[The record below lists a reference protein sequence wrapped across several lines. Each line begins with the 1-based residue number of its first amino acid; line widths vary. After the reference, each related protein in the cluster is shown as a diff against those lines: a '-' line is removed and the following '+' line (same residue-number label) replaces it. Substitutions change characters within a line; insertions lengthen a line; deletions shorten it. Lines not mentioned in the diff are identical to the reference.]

1 MKSERKKTPSP
12 LRYLCGILA
21 VWTVLIGFSKFAGGR
36 VGSGSIRIP
45 AAALLLIVIPAAVFA
60 ISRLGTHCVYI
71 RSHSGALRRGT
82 ALLGALTLS
91 LSAFTLPAE
100 ATVSGS
106 LSVANIGWNET
117 AFSEGTPGKGT
128 ATNKTASSSWAANGT
143 QITGTVTPAESSENS
158 GGGGCGGSSSTT
170 TYYYSSGA
178 TSTLTITNQSAEKSL
193 LTFSYTVP
201 SPSAGTLTIDGTAQ
215 TKASSFSKTLEPNGT
230 VLIKL
235 TTSAN
240 PASSTSS
247 NPSGYAA
254 SATLSNLSLTSLNRD
269 ISVTFAQ
276 PVHGSYTVNVGS
288 TKLNVGETCTK
299 PVTTQY
305 TLSARADAN
314 YVFDGW
320 YVNDT
325 KVSVA
330 ATYTTAFSDD
340 CTVEARFAEEPLFSV
355 IQMSDQTADKSAYVE
370 VNSSYYHEIGD
381 SKSKKGSS
389 HTNVGTSG
397 NNSYGEPTYFPYST
411 WSASDGA
418 IQSSASGTA
427 TGDNQTTLGYSSAS
441 ATLYSDIIRVKCKEN
456 CIITFD
462 SSMDA
467 QSVQIANSNG
477 ASDNQYGVFLYYYTT
492 ASDRANAGTIRTNG
506 TAEFKGSKQTSGKA
520 STRVV
525 VNKGEYLYLHAYAK
539 TRKEK
544 FIASGHITD
553 NYSYTAKIS
562 NFTVTPNTIEHTLTT
577 GNRDNTGAVLK
588 YGSVKIN
595 GTAKSVSSGTC
606 DYKAAENATLTLT
619 PGTAPTG
626 YTFIGWHNVT
636 DNKYDYT
643 SSTYTVKMTN
653 DYEVYPIYV
662 PAMTITADGD
672 NGYESATYQYKS
684 LSGGMVPSNGQLF
697 VARGPIQSNGGNPAF
712 YTSLKDAFAATD
724 TVFLLAWDTIN
735 GSLTIP
741 VGKTLVIPDRLADP
755 GPDASQPEQVT
766 SSTGISSYCKVT
778 LNGNLTVN
786 GKLVVNGMQS
796 STASGRAAGSIGY
809 LSLSDKATVTVNSG
823 GELCG
828 YGQIRG
834 GSITAENGSTVR
846 ELMEISDRR
855 TALVMKEIVDQ
866 KSSKRVF
873 PFNNFSI
880 KTIESPVT
888 YASGAKLYAQYSVML
903 EGNNHSAGAVLIFGS
918 SGALFNLTR
927 GSMTK
932 SFDLDTD
939 KTIYRLNEGGEMGT
953 GSFQLDVKFS
963 VASYGGT
970 TITIKSQDYWMPLNA
985 GFDLRTAGDMTVNN
999 DFKFLPGASL
1009 SVEKG
1014 GTCTVASS
1022 AKLLFY
1028 RLNDYD
1034 TRGIGN
1040 GTYQKGYSAKVYPV
1054 NATNLPGGGYTHP
1067 KLDTVGSARLNVDGE
1082 MIVNG
1087 GLYVSDELVSQSN
1100 QGFTGTEPV
1109 DGVNKTRQ
1117 EINQAYFKLYPNG
1130 YNVLTG
1136 TGSINMTTAL
1146 TNSNVNEAM
1155 TSQNTNDP
1163 AWAKI
1168 PISPIKGLKADATA
1182 DTPENYQSLNTQAT
1196 YYGVYRPGNF
1206 YVWTTEK
1213 PEIAK
1218 IVGGGNETTTYRS
1231 LADAVQ
1237 AYTAGTGYIQMLKDS
1252 TEPGFTV
1259 SQNVTLDLNGKTVTL
1274 AGDLTVAEGCTLS
1287 GMDSSSKEYA
1297 APSGKIVGKVTG
1309 YAPTYQTPTVTTTDG
1324 DTYDRYVAI
1333 PGTEA
1338 DGNTP
1343 NLSFHHF
1350 NISVT
1355 GYHFELATGDTPQ
1368 CALFFIGKFQGDE
1381 AAKGYLTSLGFTLKV
1396 KGENG
1401 ENDTQLGEDN
1411 YELPDN
1417 KNEIPKMP
1425 AAGEESTSKVVYDRD
1440 GDGAYLFEV
1449 YLKRSFKKG
1458 ESKGYTEYISATA
1471 QATFKNG
1478 RTQQSDPR
1486 ELSFQEAWTD
1496 KGLTTGQRE
1505 ILDKFLTDLGIK

>member
-1 MKSERKKTPSP
+1 MKSEGKKTPSP

-21 VWTVLIGFSKFAGGR
+21 VWTVLIGFSKFAGGHA
-36 VGSGSIRIP
+36 GDGSIRIP

-60 ISRLGTHCVYI
+60 ISRFGTLCACM
-71 RSHSGALRRGT
+71 RSRGSALRRGT

-100 ATVSGS
+100 AATVSGS
-106 LSVANIGWNET
+106 LSDSNIGW
-117 AFSEGTPGKGT
+117 SESELNAGSQPTDIKGTPIGT
-128 ATNKTASSSWAANGT
+128 ATSKSESSSWTADGT
-143 QITGTVTPAESSENS
+143 QITGTVTPAVYST
-158 GGGGCGGSSSTT
+158 GGDCDPVTYHYSKEASSTL
-170 TYYYSSGA
+170 A
-178 TSTLTITNQSAEKSL
+178 ITNRSAEKRL

-201 SPSAGTLTIDGTAQ
+201 SAGTLTIDGAKQ
-215 TKASSFSKTLEPNGT
+215 TKASSFSKTLDPNGT

-235 TTSAN
+235 TTSVT
-240 PASSTSS
+240 PASSEKS
-247 NPSGYAA
+247 NPSVNAA

-269 ISVTFAQ
+269 ISVKFAQ
-276 PVHGSYTVNVGS
+276 TAHGSYTVKTGS
-288 TKLNVGETCTK
+288 TALKVGETCTK
-299 PVTTQY
+299 PVSTTY

-320 YVNDT
+320 YVNDR

-330 ATYTTAFSDD
+330 AALTTAFSGD
-340 CTVEARFAEEPLFSV
+340 CTVEARFAEDPLFTV
-355 IQMSDQTADKSAYVE
+355 IQMSNTAADKSAYVE
-370 VNSSYYHEIGD
+370 VNSSYYHNE
-381 SKSKKGSS
+381 KGSY
-389 HTNVGTSG
+389 HTNVGDTAA
-397 NNSYGEPTYFPYST
+397 NNSYEKHTQFPYST
-411 WSASDGA
+411 WSALNGA

-427 TGDNQTTLGYSSAS
+427 TGDSQSTLGYSQA
-441 ATLYSDIIRVKCKEN
+441 AAALYSDIIRVKCKEN

-462 SSMDA
+462 SSMNA
-467 QSVQIANSNG
+467 QSVSISNPSEKG
-477 ASDNQYGVFLYYYTT
+477 DSFGIFLYYYTT
-492 ASDRANAGTIRTNG
+492 ASDRANADTIKANG
-506 TAEFKGSKQTSGKA
+506 TAEFKGAKQTSGSA

-525 VNKGEYLYLHAYAK
+525 VNKGEYLYLYAYAQ
-539 TRKEK
+539 TRKDK
-544 FIASGHITD
+544 FSASAFETD
-553 NYSYTAKIS
+553 NYTYTATIS
-562 NFTVTPNTIEHTLTT
+562 NFTVTPNITEHTFTT
-577 GNRDNTGAVLK
+577 GNRDNTEAVLK

-595 GTAKSVSSGTC
+595 GTPLDVSSGTNS
-606 DYKAAENATLTLT
+606 YKAADNATLTLT
-619 PGTAPTG
+619 PGTAPKG

-636 DNKYDYT
+636 DRVYDYT
-643 SSTYTVKMTN
+643 NSTYTVKMTK
-653 DYEVYPIYV
+653 DYEVNPIYV
-662 PAMTITADGD
+662 PAMTIMTGGD
-672 NGYESATYQYKS
+672 NGYGSATYQYKS
-684 LSGGMVPSNGQLF
+684 LSGDMVPSDGQLF
-697 VARGPIQSNGGNPAF
+697 VARGPILNNENPKF
-712 YTSLKDAFAATD
+712 YTDLNAAFSDPSTD
-724 TVFLLAWDTIN
+724 TVFLLAEDTIN

-741 VGKTLVIPDRLADP
+741 TGKTLVIPDRFADS
-755 GPDASQPEQVT
+755 GPAASQPEQVT
-766 SSTGISSYCKVT
+766 SSARISSYCKVT
-778 LNGNLTVN
+778 LNGNLTVD

-796 STASGRAAGSIGY
+796 STANGRAAGSIGY
-809 LSLSDKATVTVNSG
+809 LSLSNDATITVSKG

-834 GSITAENGSTVR
+834 GSISAENGSTVR

-855 TALVMKEIVDQ
+855 AALVMKEIDAE
-866 KSSKRVF
+866 KSKKRVF
-873 PFNNFSI
+873 PFSNFSI

-903 EGNNHSAGAVLIFGS
+903 EGNNQSTGAVLIFGP
-918 SGALFNLTR
+918 SGALFNLTQ

-932 SFDLDTD
+932 SFDLAAD
-939 KTIYRLNEGGEMGT
+939 KTVYRLNEGGKMST
-953 GSFQLDVKFS
+953 GSFQLDVKFGVS
-963 VASYGGT
+963 GYGSM
-970 TITIKSQDYWMPLNA
+970 TITIKSQEYWMPLNA
-985 GFDLRTAGDMTVNN
+985 GFDLRTAGDMTVNS

-1009 SVEKG
+1009 RVEKG
-1014 GTCTVASS
+1014 GTCTVESG

-1034 TRGIGN
+1034 TREIGS
-1040 GTYQKGYSAKVYPV
+1040 GTYQKGYSAKAYPV
-1054 NATNLPGGGYTHP
+1054 NATDLPGGGYTHP
-1067 KLDTVGSARLNVDGE
+1067 KLETVGSARLNVDGK
-1082 MIVNG
+1082 MIVKG
-1087 GLYVSDELVSQSN
+1087 GLYVSNDPVSQSN
-1100 QGFTGTEPV
+1100 QDYKEMESG
-1109 DGVNKTRQ
+1109 KTRQ
-1117 EINQAYFKLYPNG
+1117 QINEAYFTVYPNG

-1136 TGSINMTTAL
+1136 TGSINMADAQTTE
-1146 TNSNVNEAM
+1146 TQVYEAM
-1155 TSQNTNDP
+1155 TASGTNDP
-1163 AWAKI
+1163 AWA
-1168 PISPIKGLKADATA
+1168 PIKITPIAGLTADATEDA
-1182 DTPENYQSLNTQAT
+1182 PKNYQSLNKATT
-1196 YYGVYRPGNF
+1196 YYGVYHLGGF
-1206 YVWTTEK
+1206 YTWTDK
-1213 PEIAK
+1213 MPQIAK
-1218 IVGGGNETTTYRS
+1218 IVGGANEQIFRS
-1231 LADAVQ
+1231 LADAVA
-1237 AYTAGTGYIQMLKDS
+1237 AYDGTNGYIQMLDNS

-1259 SQNVTLDLNGKTVTL
+1259 DRNVTLDLNGKTVTL
-1274 AGDLTVAEGCTLS
+1274 DGTLTVAEGKTLS
-1287 GMDSSSKEYA
+1287 GMDSSSKEYV

-1309 YAPTYQTPTVTTTDG
+1309 TVAPTYETPKVTTTDG
-1324 DTYDRYVAI
+1324 DIYDRYVAI

-1343 NLSFHHF
+1343 NLSFHRF

-1355 GYHFELATGDTPQ
+1355 GYRFELAAPE

>member
-1 MKSERKKTPSP
+1 MKAEGKKTPSP

-60 ISRLGTHCVYI
+60 ISRLGTHCVYM

-100 ATVSGS
+100 AAAVSDS
-106 LSVANIGWNET
+106 LSVANIGL
-117 AFSEGTPGKGT
+117 SESEISAGTPGKGT
-128 ATNKTASSSWAANGT
+128 ATGNTASSSWVASGT
-143 QITGTVTPAESSENS
+143 QITGTVTPAESSETS
-158 GGGGCGGSSSTT
+158 GGGCGGSTT
-170 TYYYSSGA
+170 TYYYSSAA
-178 TSTLTITNQSAEKSL
+178 TSTLTITNKSAEKSL

-201 SPSAGTLTIDGTAQ
+201 SPSAGTLTIEGTAQ
-215 TKASSFSKTLEPNGT
+215 TKASSFSKALDPNGT
-230 VLIKL
+230 VRIKL

-247 NPSGYAA
+247 NPSAYAA

-276 PVHGSYTVNVGS
+276 PTHGSYTVKAGS
-288 TKLNVGETCTK
+288 TALKVGETYTK
-299 PVTTQY
+299 PVSTTY

-320 YVNDT
+320 YVHDT

-330 ATYTTAFSDD
+330 AAYTAAFSDD
-340 CTVEARFAEEPLFSV
+340 CTVEARFVEDPLFSV
-355 IQMSDQTADKSAYVE
+355 IKMSDAGADKSAYVE

-389 HTNVGTSG
+389 HTNVGDTSA
-397 NNSYGEPTYFPYST
+397 NNSYGDPTYFPYST
-411 WSASDGA
+411 WSASDSA

-427 TGDNQTTLGYSSAS
+427 TGDNQTTWGYSQAS

-462 SSMDA
+462 SSMNA
-467 QSVQIANSNG
+467 QSVSISNSNG

-492 ASDRANAGTIRTNG
+492 ASASASAGTIKTNG
-506 TAEFKGSKQTSGKA
+506 TAAIEGSKKTSGSA
-520 STRVV
+520 SPRVV
-525 VNKGEYLYLHAYAK
+525 VNKGEYLYLYAYAK
-539 TRKEK
+539 TRKDK
-544 FIASGHITD
+544 MTNSGYETD

-562 NFTVTPNTIEHTLTT
+562 NFTVTPNTIERTLTT
-577 GNRDNTGAVLK
+577 GNRDNTEAVLK

-606 DYKAAENATLTLT
+606 DYKAADNATLTLT
-619 PGTAPTG
+619 LGTAPTG

-636 DNKYDYT
+636 DKEYDYT
-643 SSTYTVKMTN
+643 NSTYTVQMTK

-662 PAMTITADGD
+662 PAMTITAGGT
-672 NGYESATYQYKS
+672 NGYGSADYQYKS
-684 LSGGMVPSNGQLF
+684 LSGGMVPSNGQY
-697 VARGPIQSNGGNPAF
+697 VARNADCSKF
-712 YTSLKDAFAATD
+712 YTDLNAAFSD
-724 TVFLLAWDTIN
+724 TNIVFLLAGDTFN

-741 VGKTLVIPDRLADP
+741 TGKTLVIPDRLADS
-755 GPDASQPEQVT
+755 GPAASQPEQVT

-778 LNGNLTVN
+778 LNGNLTVD

-796 STASGRAAGSIGY
+796 STANGRAAGSIGY
-809 LSLSDKATVTVNSG
+809 LSLSDSAAVTVSSG

-834 GSITAENGSTVR
+834 GSISAKNGSTVR

-855 TALVMKEIVDQ
+855 AALVMKEIDDK
-866 KSSKRVF
+866 KSSMRVF
-873 PFNNFSI
+873 PFSNFSI

-903 EGNNHSAGAVLIFGS
+903 EGNNQSTGAVLIFGP
-918 SGALFNLTR
+918 SGALFNLTQ

-932 SFDLDTD
+932 SFDLAKD
-939 KTIYRLNEGGEMGT
+939 KTVYRLNEGGKMST
-953 GSFQLDVKFS
+953 GSFQLNVKFGVS
-963 VASYGGT
+963 GFGDT
-970 TITIKSQDYWMPLNA
+970 TITIKSQEYWMPLNA
-985 GFDLRTAGDMTVNN
+985 GFDLRTAGDMTVNS

-1067 KLDTVGSARLNVDGE
+1067 KLDTVGSAQLNVDGE

-1109 DGVNKTRQ
+1109 DGVEMSRKD
-1117 EINQAYFKLYPNG
+1117 INAAYFKVYPNG

-1136 TGSINMTTAL
+1136 TGAINMTAAQTSE
-1146 TNSNVNEAM
+1146 TQVYEAM

-1163 AWAKI
+1163 AWAPIKI
-1168 PISPIKGLKADATA
+1168 TPIKGLKADATV
-1182 DTPENYQSLNTQAT
+1182 DNSDNYQPLTQAT
-1196 YYGVYRPGNF
+1196 YYGVYQPGGF
-1206 YVWTTEK
+1206 YTWTTEK
-1213 PEIAK
+1213 PVVAK
-1218 IVGGGNETTTYRS
+1218 IVNGANEQTYRS
-1231 LADAVQ
+1231 LAAAVQ
-1237 AYTAGTGYIQMLKDS
+1237 HYTAGTGYIQMLKDS

-1259 SQNVTLDLNGKTVTL
+1259 DKNVTLDLNGKTVKL
-1274 AGDLTVAEGCTLS
+1274 AGTMTVAAGCTLS
-1287 GMDSSSKEYA
+1287 GMDSPVSKDYVT
-1297 APSGKIVGKVTG
+1297 APSGKIVGTVTG
-1309 YAPTYQTPTVTTTDG
+1309 TVAPTYQTPTVNEE
-1324 DTYDRYVAI
+1324 YDRYVAI
-1333 PGTEA
+1333 SVTENGTS
-1338 DGNTP
+1338 T
-1343 NLSFHHF
+1343 LSFHHF

-1355 GYHFELATGDTPQ
+1355 GYRFELATGDTPQ
-1368 CALFFIGKFQGDE
+1368 CALFFIGKFQGDK
-1381 AAKGYLTSLGFTLKV
+1381 AAKDYLKSLGFTLTDIDGKTT
-1396 KGENG
+1396 NPR
-1401 ENDTQLGEDN
+1401 
-1411 YELPDN
+1411 Y
-1417 KNEIPKMP
+1417 EIPADTDIP
-1425 AAGEESTSKVVYDRD
+1425 LESEPGDSPVVLS
-1440 GDGAYLFEV
+1440 GDAFLFEV
-1449 YLKRSFKKG
+1449 YLNRSFKKD
-1458 ESKGYTEYISATA
+1458 EPNGYTEKIGATA

-1478 RTQQSDPR
+1478 GTQNSETKQW
-1486 ELSFQEAWTD
+1486 SFEDAWTESE
-1496 KGLTTGQRE
+1496 GLKDLTPEQKA
-1505 ILDKFLTDLGIK
+1505 ILDKFLKELGITKQAE

>member
-1 MKSERKKTPSP
+1 MKSEGKKTPSP

-36 VGSGSIRIP
+36 AGSGSIRIP
-45 AAALLLIVIPAAVFA
+45 AAALLLIVIPAAVIA
-60 ISRLGTHCVYI
+60 ISRLGTLCAYM

-82 ALLGALTLS
+82 ALLCALALS

-100 ATVSGS
+100 AAVSGS
-106 LSVANIGWNET
+106 LSDANIGW
-117 AFSEGTPGKGT
+117 SESAISAGTPGKGT
-128 ATNKTASSSWAANGT
+128 ATSKTASSSWAANGT
-143 QITGTVTPAESSENS
+143 QITGTVTPAESSETS
-158 GGGGCGGSSSTT
+158 GGGGCGGSTT
-170 TYYYSSGA
+170 TYYYSSEA

-201 SPSAGTLTIDGTAQ
+201 SAGTLTIDGTAQ
-215 TKASSFSKTLEPNGT
+215 TKASSFSKTLDPNGT

-235 TTSAN
+235 TTQEKPSL
-240 PASSTSS
+240 STSS
-247 NPSGYAA
+247 NPSAYAA

-276 PVHGSYTVNVGS
+276 PTHGSYTVKAGS
-288 TKLNVGETCTK
+288 TALKVGETYTK

-330 ATYTTAFSDD
+330 ATYTTVFSDD
-340 CTVEARFAEEPLFSV
+340 CTVEARFAGDPLFSV
-355 IQMSDQTADKSAYVE
+355 IQMSDPAADKSAYVE
-370 VNSSYYHEIGD
+370 ASSSYYHNE
-381 SKSKKGSS
+381 KGSY
-389 HTNVGTSG
+389 HTNVGDTSQ
-397 NNSYGEPTYFPYST
+397 NNSYGPHTYFPYST
-411 WSASDGA
+411 WSASNGA
-418 IQSSASGTA
+418 IQSSESGTA
-427 TGDNQTTLGYSSAS
+427 TGDNQTTWGYSQAS

-462 SSMDA
+462 SSMNA
-467 QSVQIANSNG
+467 QSVSISNSNS
-477 ASDNQYGVFLYYYTT
+477 SDNQYGVFLYYYTT
-492 ASDRANAGTIRTNG
+492 ASASANANTIKTNG
-506 TAEFKGSKQTSGKA
+506 TAAIEGSKKTSGSA
-520 STRVV
+520 NTRVV
-525 VNKGEYLYLHAYAK
+525 VNKDEYLYLYAYAK
-539 TRKEK
+539 TRKDK
-544 FIASGHITD
+544 MTNSGYETD
-553 NYSYTAKIS
+553 NYSYTATIS
-562 NFTVTPNTIEHTLTT
+562 KFTVTPNTTEHTFTT
-577 GNRDNTGAVLK
+577 GNRDNTGTVLK
-588 YGSVKIN
+588 SGSVKIN
-595 GTAKSVSSGTC
+595 GTAQGVSSGTYS
-606 DYKAAENATLTLT
+606 YKAADNATLTLT

-636 DNKYDYT
+636 DNVYDYT
-643 SSTYTVKMTN
+643 NSTYTVKMTK
-653 DYEVYPIYV
+653 DYEVNPIYV
-662 PAMTITADGD
+662 PAMTITAGGA
-672 NGYESATYQYKS
+672 NGYGSADYQYKS
-684 LSGGMVPSNGQLF
+684 LSGQMVTPNGQY
-697 VARGPIQSNGGNPAF
+697 VARNADCSKF
-712 YTSLKDAFAATD
+712 YTDLNAAFSDTN
-724 TVFLLAWDTIN
+724 TVFLLAGDTIN

-741 VGKTLVIPDRLADP
+741 TGKTLVIPDRLADS
-755 GPDASQPEQVT
+755 GPAASQPEQVT
-766 SSTGISSYCKVT
+766 SSAGISSYCKVT
-778 LNGNLTVN
+778 LNGNLTVD

-796 STASGRAAGSIGY
+796 STANGRAAGSIGY
-809 LSLSDKATVTVNSG
+809 LSLSDSAAVTVSSG

-834 GSITAENGSTVR
+834 GSISAKNGSTVR

-855 TALVMKEIVDQ
+855 AALVMKEIDDK
-866 KSSKRVF
+866 KSSMRVF
-873 PFNNFSI
+873 PFSNFSI

-888 YASGAKLYAQYSVML
+888 YASGAKLYAQYSIML
-903 EGNNHSAGAVLIFGS
+903 EGNNQSTGAVLIFGP
-918 SGALFNLTR
+918 SGALFNLTQ

-932 SFDLDTD
+932 SFDLAAD
-939 KTIYRLNEGGEMGT
+939 KTVYRLNEGGKMST
-953 GSFQLDVKFS
+953 GSFQLDVKFGVS
-963 VASYGGT
+963 GYGST
-970 TITIKSQDYWMPLNA
+970 TITIKSQEYWMPLNA
-985 GFDLRTAGDMTVNN
+985 GFDLRTAGDMTVNS

-1014 GTCTVASS
+1014 GTCTVASN

-1109 DGVNKTRQ
+1109 DGVDKTRQ
-1117 EINQAYFKLYPNG
+1117 EINAAYFKVYPNG

-1136 TGSINMTTAL
+1136 TGSINMTAAQTSE
-1146 TNSNVNEAM
+1146 TQVYEAM

-1163 AWAKI
+1163 AWA
-1168 PISPIKGLKADATA
+1168 PIKITPIAGLNVDASADA
-1182 DTPENYQSLNTQAT
+1182 PKNYKPFDQKAT
-1196 YYGVYRPGNF
+1196 YYGVHRPGNF

-1218 IVGGGNETTTYRS
+1218 IVGGGNETIYRS

-1237 AYTAGTGYIQMLKDS
+1237 AYTGTGYIQMLKNS

-1259 SQNVTLDLNGKTVTL
+1259 SKDVTLDLNGKTVTFD
-1274 AGDLTVAEGCTLS
+1274 GTLTVAEGKALS
-1287 GMDSSSKEYA
+1287 GMDSSAGADYVT
-1297 APSGKIVGKVTG
+1297 APGGKIVGTVTG
-1309 YAPTYQTPTVTTTDG
+1309 TVAPTYQTPTVKVENV

-1333 PGTEA
+1333 SGLEA
-1338 DGNTP
+1338 DGKTA

-1355 GYHFELATGDTPQ
+1355 GYRFELAAPQ
-1368 CALFFIGKFQGDE
+1368 CALFFIGTFRGDD
-1381 AAKGYLTSLGFTLKV
+1381 AAKAYLSKLGFTLK
-1396 KGENG
+1396 GN
-1401 ENDTQLGEDN
+1401 NDMSLGEAD
-1411 YELPDN
+1411 YVFTADTV
-1417 KNEIPKMP
+1417 IPP
-1425 AAGEESTSKVVYDRD
+1425 ESEPGDSPVVLS
-1440 GDGAYLFEV
+1440 GDAYLFEV
-1449 YLKRSFKKG
+1449 YLNRSFKKD
-1458 ESKGYTEYISATA
+1458 EPNGYTEKIGATA

-1478 RTQQSDPR
+1478 GTQNSETKQW
-1486 ELSFQEAWTD
+1486 SFEDAWTESE
-1496 KGLTTGQRE
+1496 GLKDLTPEQKA
-1505 ILDKFLTDLGIK
+1505 ILDKFLKELGITKQAE

>member
-1 MKSERKKTPSP
+1 MKSEGKKTPSP

-36 VGSGSIRIP
+36 AGSGSIRIP

-60 ISRLGTHCVYI
+60 ISRFGTLCAYM

-82 ALLGALTLS
+82 ALLCALALS

-100 ATVSGS
+100 AAVSGS
-106 LSVANIGWNET
+106 LSDSNIGW
-117 AFSEGTPGKGT
+117 SESEISAGTPGKGT
-128 ATNKTASSSWAANGT
+128 ATGNTASSSWAASGT
-143 QITGTVTPAESSENS
+143 QITGTVTPAESSETS
-158 GGGGCGGSSSTT
+158 GGGCGGGSTT
-170 TYYYSSGA
+170 TYYYSSEA
-178 TSTLTITNQSAEKSL
+178 TSTLTITNQSTEKRL

-201 SPSAGTLTIDGTAQ
+201 SAGTLTIDETVQ
-215 TKASSFSKTLEPNGT
+215 TKDSSFSKALDPNGT

-235 TTSAN
+235 TTSAT

-247 NPSGYAA
+247 NPSTYAA
-254 SATLSNLSLTSLNRD
+254 SVTLSNLSLTSLNRD

-276 PVHGSYTVNVGS
+276 PAHGSYTVKAGS
-288 TKLNVGETCTK
+288 TALKVGETYTK

-330 ATYTTAFSDD
+330 ATYTTVFSDD
-340 CTVEARFAEEPLFSV
+340 CTVEARFAGDPLFSV
-355 IQMSDQTADKSAYVE
+355 IQMSDPAADKSAYVE
-370 VNSSYYHEIGD
+370 ASSSYYHNE
-381 SKSKKGSS
+381 KGSY
-389 HTNVGTSG
+389 HTNVGDTSQ
-397 NNSYGEPTYFPYST
+397 NNSYGPHTYFPYST
-411 WSASDGA
+411 WSASNGA
-418 IQSSASGTA
+418 IQSSESGTA
-427 TGDNQTTLGYSSAS
+427 TGDNQTTWGYSQAS

-462 SSMDA
+462 SSMNA
-467 QSVQIANSNG
+467 QSVSISNSNS
-477 ASDNQYGVFLYYYTT
+477 SDNQYGVFLYYYTT
-492 ASDRANAGTIRTNG
+492 ASASANANTIKTNG
-506 TAEFKGSKQTSGKA
+506 TAAIEGSKKTSGNA
-520 STRVV
+520 NTRVV
-525 VNKGEYLYLHAYAK
+525 VNKDEYLYLYAYAK
-539 TRKEK
+539 TRKDK
-544 FIASGHITD
+544 MTNSGYETD
-553 NYSYTAKIS
+553 NYLYTATIS
-562 NFTVTPNTIEHTLTT
+562 NFTVTPNTTEHTFTT
-577 GNRDNTGAVLK
+577 GNRDNTGTVLK
-588 YGSVKIN
+588 SGSVKIN
-595 GTAKSVSSGTC
+595 GTAQGVSSGTYS
-606 DYKAAENATLTLT
+606 YKAADNATLTLT

-636 DNKYDYT
+636 DNVYDYT
-643 SSTYTVKMTN
+643 NSTYTVKMTK
-653 DYEVYPIYV
+653 DYEVTPIYV
-662 PAMTITADGD
+662 PAMTITTDGV

-684 LSGGMVPSNGQLF
+684 LSGQMVTSNGQY
-697 VARGPIQSNGGNPAF
+697 VARNADCSKF
-712 YTSLKDAFAATD
+712 YTDLNAAFSSTD
-724 TVFLLAWDTIN
+724 TVFLLAGDIIN
-735 GSLTIP
+735 GDLTIP
-741 VGKTLVIPDRLADP
+741 KGKTLVIPDRLADP
-755 GPDASQPEQVT
+755 GPGASQPEQVT
-766 SSTGISSYCKVT
+766 TSAGISSYCKVT
-778 LNGNLTVN
+778 LNGNLTVD

-796 STASGRAAGSIGY
+796 STANGRAAGGIGY
-809 LSLSDKATVTVNSG
+809 LSLSDSAAITVRNG

-834 GSITAENGSTVR
+834 GSITAENSSTVR

-855 TALVMKEIVDQ
+855 AALVMKEIDDK
-866 KSSKRVF
+866 KSSMRVF
-873 PFNNFSI
+873 PFSNFSI

-888 YASGAKLYAQYSVML
+888 YAYGAKLYAQYSVML
-903 EGNNHSAGAVLIFGS
+903 EGNNQSTGAVLIFGP
-918 SGALFNLTR
+918 SGALFNLTQ

-932 SFDLDTD
+932 SFDLAKD
-939 KTIYRLNEGGEMGT
+939 KTVYRLNEGGKMST
-953 GSFQLDVKFS
+953 GSFQLDVKFGVS
-963 VASYGGT
+963 GYGST
-970 TITIKSQDYWMPLNA
+970 TITIKSQEYWMPLNA
-985 GFDLRTAGDMTVNN
+985 GFDLRTAGDMTVNS

-1040 GTYQKGYSAKVYPV
+1040 GTYQKGYSTKVYPV

-1109 DGVNKTRQ
+1109 DGVEMSRKD
-1117 EINQAYFKLYPNG
+1117 INAAYFKVYPNG

-1136 TGSINMTTAL
+1136 TGSINMTAAQ
-1146 TNSNVNEAM
+1146 TNQTQVYEAM

-1163 AWAKI
+1163 AWA
-1168 PISPIKGLKADATA
+1168 PIKITPIAGLNVDASADA
-1182 DTPENYQSLNTQAT
+1182 PKNYKPFDQKAT
-1196 YYGVYRPGNF
+1196 YYGVHRPGNF

-1218 IVGGGNETTTYRS
+1218 IVGGGNETIYRS

-1237 AYTAGTGYIQMLKDS
+1237 DYTGTGYIQMLKNS

-1259 SQNVTLDLNGKTVTL
+1259 DRNVTLDLNGKTVKL
-1274 AGDLTVAEGCTLS
+1274 AGTLTVAGGCTLS
-1287 GMDSSSKEYA
+1287 GMDSPASKDYVT
-1297 APSGKIVGKVTG
+1297 APSGKIVGTVTG
-1309 YAPTYQTPTVTTTDG
+1309 TVAPTYQTPTVTTPDG

-1333 PGTEA
+1333 SVTENGTS
-1338 DGNTP
+1338 T
-1343 NLSFHHF
+1343 LSFHHF

-1368 CALFFIGKFQGDE
+1368 CALFFIGKFRGDD
-1381 AAKGYLTSLGFTLKV
+1381 AAKKYLTKLGFTLK
-1396 KGENG
+1396 GN
-1401 ENDTQLGEDN
+1401 NDMSLGEAD
-1411 YELPDN
+1411 YVFTADTV
-1417 KNEIPKMP
+1417 IPP
-1425 AAGEESTSKVVYDRD
+1425 ESEPGDSPVVLS
-1440 GDGAYLFEV
+1440 GDAYLFEV
-1449 YLKRSFKKG
+1449 YLNRSFKKD
-1458 ESKGYTEYISATA
+1458 EPNGYTEKIGATA

-1478 RTQQSDPR
+1478 GTQNSETKQW
-1486 ELSFQEAWTD
+1486 SFEDAWTESE
-1496 KGLTTGQRE
+1496 GLKDLTPEQKA
-1505 ILDKFLTDLGIK
+1505 ILDKFLKELGITKQAE

>member
-1 MKSERKKTPSP
+1 MKAEGKKTPSL

-71 RSHSGALRRGT
+71 RNHSGALRRGT

-100 ATVSGS
+100 AAVSAS
-106 LSVANIGWNET
+106 LSDANIGLSET
-117 AFSEGTPGKGT
+117 EFSEGTPPSKGT

-143 QITGTVTPAESSENS
+143 QITGTVTPAESSEKS
-158 GGGGCGGSSSTT
+158 GGGGCGGSSTT
-170 TYYYSSGA
+170 TYYYSSEA
-178 TSTLTITNQSAEKSL
+178 TSTLTITNQSTEKSL

-201 SPSAGTLTIDGTAQ
+201 SAGGTLTIDGKDE
-215 TKASSFSKTLEPNGT
+215 TKASSFSKTLDPNGT

-235 TTSAN
+235 TTQAN

-247 NPSGYAA
+247 NPSAYAA

-269 ISVTFAQ
+269 ISVMFAQ
-276 PVHGSYTVNVGS
+276 PAHGSYTVKAGS
-288 TKLNVGETCTK
+288 TALKVGETYTK

-330 ATYTTAFSDD
+330 AAYTTVFSDD
-340 CTVEARFAEEPLFSV
+340 CTVEARFTEDPLFTV
-355 IQMSDQTADKSAYVE
+355 IQMSDPAADKSAYVE
-370 VNSSYYHEIGD
+370 ASSSYYHNE
-381 SKSKKGSS
+381 KGSY
-389 HTNVGTSG
+389 HTNVGDTSQ
-397 NNSYGEPTYFPYST
+397 NNSYGPHTYFPYST
-411 WSASDGA
+411 WSASNGA
-418 IQSSASGTA
+418 IHSSASGTA
-427 TGDNQTTLGYSSAS
+427 TGDNQTTWGYSLAS

-462 SSMDA
+462 SSMNA
-467 QSVQIANSNG
+467 QSVSISNSNS
-477 ASDNQYGVFLYYYTT
+477 SDNQYGVFLYYYTT
-492 ASDRANAGTIRTNG
+492 ASASANANTIKTNG
-506 TAEFKGSKQTSGKA
+506 TAAIEGSKKTSGNA
-520 STRVV
+520 NTRVV
-525 VNKGEYLYLHAYAK
+525 VNKDEYLYLYAYAK
-539 TRKEK
+539 TRKDK
-544 FIASGHITD
+544 MTNSGYETD
-553 NYSYTAKIS
+553 NYSYTATIS
-562 NFTVTPNTIEHTLTT
+562 NFTVTPNTTEHTFTT
-577 GNRDNTGAVLK
+577 GNRDNTGTVLK
-588 YGSVKIN
+588 SGSVKIN
-595 GTAKSVSSGTC
+595 GTAQGVSSGTYS
-606 DYKAAENATLTLT
+606 YKAADNATLTLT

-636 DNKYDYT
+636 DNVYDYT
-643 SSTYTVKMTN
+643 NSTYTVKMTK
-653 DYEVYPIYV
+653 DYEVNPIYV
-662 PAMTITADGD
+662 PAMNITAGGA
-672 NGYESATYQYKS
+672 NGYGSADYQYKS
-684 LSGGMVPSNGQLF
+684 LSGQMVTPNGQY
-697 VARGPIQSNGGNPAF
+697 VARNADCSKF
-712 YTSLKDAFAATD
+712 YTDLNAAFSDTN
-724 TVFLLAWDTIN
+724 TVFLLAGDTFN

-741 VGKTLVIPDRLADP
+741 TGKTLVIPDRLADS
-755 GPDASQPEQVT
+755 GPAASQPEQVT
-766 SSTGISSYCKVT
+766 SSAGISSYCKVT
-778 LNGNLTVN
+778 LNGNLTVD

-796 STASGRAAGSIGY
+796 STANGRAAGGIGY
-809 LSLSDKATVTVNSG
+809 LSLSDSAAVTVSSG

-834 GSITAENGSTVR
+834 GSISAKNGSTVR

-855 TALVMKEIVDQ
+855 AALVMKEIDDK
-866 KSSKRVF
+866 KSSMRVF
-873 PFNNFSI
+873 PFSNFSI

-888 YASGAKLYAQYSVML
+888 YASGAKLYAQYSIML
-903 EGNNHSAGAVLIFGS
+903 EGNNQSTGAVLIFGS
-918 SGALFNLTR
+918 SGALFNLTQ

-932 SFDLDTD
+932 SFDLAKD
-939 KTIYRLNEGGEMGT
+939 KTVYRLNEGGKMST
-953 GSFQLDVKFS
+953 GSFQLNVKFGVS
-963 VASYGGT
+963 GFGDT
-970 TITIKSQDYWMPLNA
+970 TITIKSQEYWMPLNA
-985 GFDLRTAGDMTVNN
+985 GFDLRTAGDMTVNS

-1109 DGVNKTRQ
+1109 DGVEMSRKD
-1117 EINQAYFKLYPNG
+1117 INAAYFKVYNNG

-1136 TGSINMTTAL
+1136 TGAINMTAAQ
-1146 TNSNVNEAM
+1146 TNQTQVYEAM

-1163 AWAKI
+1163 AWA
-1168 PISPIKGLKADATA
+1168 PIKITPIAGLNVDASADA
-1182 DTPENYQSLNTQAT
+1182 PKNYKPFDQKAT
-1196 YYGVYRPGNF
+1196 YYGVHRPGNF

-1218 IVGGGNETTTYRS
+1218 IVGGGNETIYRS

-1237 AYTAGTGYIQMLKDS
+1237 AYTGTGYIQMLKNS

-1259 SQNVTLDLNGKTVTL
+1259 SKDVTLDLNGKTVTFD
-1274 AGDLTVAEGCTLS
+1274 GTLTVAEGKTLS
-1287 GMDSSSKEYA
+1287 GMDSSVSKDYVA

-1309 YAPTYQTPTVTTTDG
+1309 TVAPVFEKPLTD
-1324 DTYDRYVAI
+1324 DPEYNYLRYVAI
-1333 PGTEA
+1333 KNDAGTEY
-1338 DGNTP
+1338 T
-1343 NLSFHHF
+1343 FHRF

-1355 GYHFELATGDTPQ
+1355 GYRFELATGDTPQ
-1368 CALFFIGKFQGDE
+1368 CALFFIGKFQGDK
-1381 AAKGYLTSLGFTLKV
+1381 AAKDYLKSLGFTLTDIDGKTT
-1396 KGENG
+1396 NPR
-1401 ENDTQLGEDN
+1401 
-1411 YELPDN
+1411 Y
-1417 KNEIPKMP
+1417 EIPADTDIPPMP
-1425 AAGEESTSKVVYDRD
+1425 PEGVESESEVVLSD
-1440 GDGAYLFEV
+1440 DGAYFFEA
-1449 YLKRSFKKG
+1449 YLMRDINKENYRKQF
-1458 ESKGYTEYISATA
+1458 SAIA
-1471 QATFKNG
+1471 QATFQNG
-1478 RTQQSDPR
+1478 ETQNS
-1486 ELSFQEAWTD
+1486 ETKKWSFQEALT
-1496 KGLTTGQRE
+1496 KTEGLNGLTPEQKT
-1505 ILDKFLTDLGIK
+1505 ILKNFLDGLDTPNQTE

>member
-1 MKSERKKTPSP
+1 MKSEGKKTPSP

-36 VGSGSIRIP
+36 AGSGSIRIP

-71 RSHSGALRRGT
+71 RNHSGALRRGT

-100 ATVSGS
+100 AAVSGS
-106 LSVANIGWNET
+106 LSVANIGL
-117 AFSEGTPGKGT
+117 SESAISAGTPGKGT
-128 ATNKTASSSWAANGT
+128 ATSKTASSSWAANGT
-143 QITGTVTPAESSENS
+143 RITGTVTPAESSETS
-158 GGGGCGGSSSTT
+158 GGGGCGGSTT
-170 TYYYSSGA
+170 TYYYSSEA
-178 TSTLTITNQSAEKSL
+178 TSTLTITNQNAEKSL

-201 SPSAGTLTIDGTAQ
+201 SAGTLTIDGRAQ
-215 TKASSFSKTLEPNGT
+215 TKDSSFSKTLDPNGT

-235 TTSAN
+235 TTPTN

-247 NPSGYAA
+247 NPSAYAA

-276 PVHGSYTVNVGS
+276 PAHGSYTVKAGS
-288 TKLNVGETCTK
+288 TTLNVGETYTK
-299 PVTTQY
+299 PVSTTY

-330 ATYTTAFSDD
+330 AAYTSAFSDD
-340 CTVEARFAEEPLFSV
+340 CTVEARFAEDPLFSV
-355 IQMSDQTADKSAYVE
+355 IQMSDPAADKSAYVE
-370 VNSSYYHEIGD
+370 ASSSYYHNE
-381 SKSKKGSS
+381 KGSY
-389 HTNVGTSG
+389 HTNVGDTSQ
-397 NNSYGEPTYFPYST
+397 NNSYGPHTYFPYST
-411 WSASDGA
+411 WSASNGA
-418 IQSSASGTA
+418 IQSSESGTA
-427 TGDNQTTLGYSSAS
+427 TGDNQTTWGYSQAS

-462 SSMDA
+462 SSMNA
-467 QSVQIANSNG
+467 QSVSISNSNS
-477 ASDNQYGVFLYYYTT
+477 SDNQYGVFLYYYTT
-492 ASDRANAGTIRTNG
+492 ASASANANTIKTNG
-506 TAEFKGSKQTSGKA
+506 TAAIEGSKKTSGSA
-520 STRVV
+520 NTRVV
-525 VNKGEYLYLHAYAK
+525 VNKDEYLYLYAYAK
-539 TRKEK
+539 TRKDK
-544 FIASGHITD
+544 MTNSGYETD
-553 NYSYTAKIS
+553 NYSYTATIS
-562 NFTVTPNTIEHTLTT
+562 NFTVTPNTTEHTFTT
-577 GNRDNTGAVLK
+577 GNRDNTGTVLK
-588 YGSVKIN
+588 SGSVKIN
-595 GTAKSVSSGTC
+595 GTAQGVSSGTYS
-606 DYKAAENATLTLT
+606 YKVADNATLTLT

-636 DNKYDYT
+636 DNVYDYT
-643 SSTYTVKMTN
+643 NSTYTVKMTK
-653 DYEVYPIYV
+653 DYEVNPIYV
-662 PAMTITADGD
+662 PAMTITAGGA
-672 NGYESATYQYKS
+672 NGYGSADYQYKS
-684 LSGGMVPSNGQLF
+684 LSGQMVTPNGQY
-697 VARGPIQSNGGNPAF
+697 VARNADCSKF
-712 YTSLKDAFAATD
+712 YTDLNAAFSDTN
-724 TVFLLAWDTIN
+724 TVFLLAGDTFN

-741 VGKTLVIPDRLADP
+741 TGKTLVIPDRLADS
-755 GPDASQPEQVT
+755 GPAASQPEQVT
-766 SSTGISSYCKVT
+766 SSAGISSYCKVT
-778 LNGNLTVN
+778 LNGNLTVD

-796 STASGRAAGSIGY
+796 STANGRAAGGIGY
-809 LSLSDKATVTVNSG
+809 LSLSDSAAVTVSSG

-834 GSITAENGSTVR
+834 GSISAKNGSTVR

-855 TALVMKEIVDQ
+855 AALVMKEIDDK
-866 KSSKRVF
+866 KSSMRVF
-873 PFNNFSI
+873 PFSNFSI

-888 YASGAKLYAQYSVML
+888 YASGAKLYAQYSIML
-903 EGNNHSAGAVLIFGS
+903 EGNNQSTGAVLIFGP
-918 SGALFNLTR
+918 SGALFNLTQ

-932 SFDLDTD
+932 SFDLAKD
-939 KTIYRLNEGGEMGT
+939 KTGYRLNEGGKMST
-953 GSFQLDVKFS
+953 GSFQLDVKFGVS
-963 VASYGGT
+963 GYGST
-970 TITIKSQDYWMPLNA
+970 TITIKSQEYWMPLNA
-985 GFDLRTAGDMTVNN
+985 GFDLRTAGDMTVNS

-1014 GTCTVASS
+1014 GTCTVASK

-1087 GLYVSDELVSQSN
+1087 GLYVSDELVSQSD

-1109 DGVNKTRQ
+1109 DGVEMSRKD
-1117 EINQAYFKLYPNG
+1117 INAAYFKVYPNG

-1136 TGSINMTTAL
+1136 TGSIDMTAAQTSE
-1146 TNSNVNEAM
+1146 TQVHEAM

-1163 AWAKI
+1163 AWA
-1168 PISPIKGLKADATA
+1168 PIKITPIAGLNVDASADA
-1182 DTPENYQSLNTQAT
+1182 PKNYKPFDQKAT
-1196 YYGVYRPGNF
+1196 YYGVHRPGNF

-1218 IVGGGNETTTYRS
+1218 IVGGGNETIYRS

-1237 AYTAGTGYIQMLKDS
+1237 AYTGTGYIQMLKNS

-1259 SQNVTLDLNGKTVTL
+1259 SKDVTLDLNGKTVTFD
-1274 AGDLTVAEGCTLS
+1274 GTLTVAEGKTLS
-1287 GMDSSSKEYA
+1287 GMDSSAGADYVT
-1297 APSGKIVGKVTG
+1297 APGGKIVGTVTG
-1309 YAPTYQTPTVTTTDG
+1309 TVAPTYQTPTVKVENV

-1333 PGTEA
+1333 PGTEEN
-1338 DGNTP
+1338 GTS

-1368 CALFFIGKFQGDE
+1368 CALFFIGKFRGDD
-1381 AAKGYLTSLGFTLKV
+1381 AAKKYLTKLGFTLKYIADESQDFSYPMP
-1396 KGENG
+1396 GSLN
-1401 ENDTQLGEDN
+1401 
-1411 YELPDN
+1411 
-1417 KNEIPKMP
+1417 NEV
-1425 AAGEESTSKVVYDRD
+1425 GLDEE
-1440 GDGAYLFEV
+1440 GAYLFEA
-1449 YLKRSFKKG
+1449 YLMRSFDKNDAAAYQTKIG
-1458 ESKGYTEYISATA
+1458 ATA

-1478 RTQQSDPR
+1478 GTQNSETKQW
-1486 ELSFQEAWTD
+1486 SFEDAWTESE
-1496 KGLTTGQRE
+1496 GLKDLTPEQKA
-1505 ILDKFLTDLGIK
+1505 ILDKFLKELGITKQAE

>member
-1 MKSERKKTPSP
+1 MKAEGKKTPSP

-36 VGSGSIRIP
+36 AGSGSIRIP

-60 ISRLGTHCVYI
+60 ISRFGTLCACM
-71 RSHSGALRRGT
+71 RSHSVALRRGT
-82 ALLGALTLS
+82 ALLCALALS

-100 ATVSGS
+100 AATDGS
-106 LSVANIGWNET
+106 LSDANIGWDET
-117 AFSEGTPGKGT
+117 AFSEGTPGTGDVIEK
-128 ATNKTASSSWAANGT
+128 AASSSWAANVT
-143 QITGTVTPAESSENS
+143 QITGTVTPAESSTTKTDS
-158 GGGGCGGSSSTT
+158 CGKSTT
-170 TYYYSSGA
+170 TYYYSSAA

-201 SPSAGTLTIDGTAQ
+201 SAGTLTIDEKVQ
-215 TKASSFSKTLEPNGT
+215 TKASSFSKTLDPNGT

-235 TTSAN
+235 TTPTN
-240 PASSTSS
+240 PASKEDS
-247 NPSGYAA
+247 NPNAYAA

-269 ISVTFAQ
+269 ISVKFAQ
-276 PVHGSYTVNVGS
+276 PAHGSYTVKAGS
-288 TKLNVGETCTK
+288 TTLKVGETYTK

-305 TLSARADAN
+305 TLTCGAAAPN

-320 YVNDT
+320 YVNHDT
-325 KVSVA
+325 KVSVE
-330 ATYTTAFSDD
+330 ATYTTAFSGD
-340 CTVEARFAEEPLFSV
+340 CTVEARFVEEPLFSV
-355 IQMSDQTADKSAYVE
+355 IQMSDQAADKSAYVE

-389 HTNVGTSG
+389 HTNVGDLSA

-411 WSASDGA
+411 WSASNNG

-427 TGDNQTTLGYSSAS
+427 TGDNQTTRGYSK
-441 ATLYSDIIRVKCKEN
+441 ATAALYSDIIRVKCKEN

-462 SSMDA
+462 SSMYA
-467 QSVQIANSNG
+467 KSVHIEQEG
-477 ASDNQYGVFLYYYTT
+477 PDDDQFGVFLYYYTT
-492 ASDRANAGTIRTNG
+492 ASDRADANTIKTNG
-506 TAEFKGSKQTSGKA
+506 TAVIKGSKQTSGNA
-520 STRVV
+520 TNTRVV

-539 TRKEK
+539 TRKDKMYLLSKGYE
-544 FIASGHITD
+544 TD
-553 NYSYTAKIS
+553 NYTYNATIS
-562 NFTVTPNTIEHTLTT
+562 NFTVTPNTIEHTFTT
-577 GNRDNTGAVLK
+577 GNRDNIGTVLK
-588 YGSVKIN
+588 SGTVKIN
-595 GTAKSVSSGTC
+595 GKAYGVSSSGTYS
-606 DYKAAENATLTLT
+606 DKAADNATLTLT

-636 DNKYDYT
+636 DKKYDYT
-643 SSTYTVKMTN
+643 NSTYSVTMTK

-662 PAMTITADGD
+662 PAMTITADGA
-672 NGYESATYQYKS
+672 NGYGSADYQYKS
-684 LSGGMVPSNGQLF
+684 LSGQMVTPNGQY
-697 VARGPIQSNGGNPAF
+697 VARNADCSKF
-712 YTSLKDAFAATD
+712 YTDLNTAFSDTN
-724 TVFLLAWDTIN
+724 TVFLLAGDTFN

-741 VGKTLVIPDRLADP
+741 TGKTLVIPDRLADS
-755 GPDASQPEQVT
+755 GPAASQPEQVT
-766 SSTGISSYCKVT
+766 SSAGISSYCKVT
-778 LNGNLTVN
+778 LNGNLTVD

-796 STASGRAAGSIGY
+796 STANGRAAGSIGY
-809 LSLSDKATVTVNSG
+809 LSLSDSAAVTVSSG

-834 GSITAENGSTVR
+834 GSISAKNGSTVR

-855 TALVMKEIVDQ
+855 AALVMKEIDDK
-866 KSSKRVF
+866 KSSMRVF
-873 PFNNFSI
+873 PFSNFSI

-903 EGNNHSAGAVLIFGS
+903 EGNNQSTGAVLIFGP
-918 SGALFNLTR
+918 SGALFNLTQ

-932 SFDLDTD
+932 SFDLAKD
-939 KTIYRLNEGGEMGT
+939 KTVYRLNEGGKMST
-953 GSFQLDVKFS
+953 GSFQLNVKFGVS
-963 VASYGGT
+963 GFGDT
-970 TITIKSQDYWMPLNA
+970 TITIKSQEYWMPLNA
-985 GFDLRTAGDMTVNN
+985 GFDLRTAGDMTVNS

-1014 GTCTVASS
+1014 GTCTVASK

-1109 DGVNKTRQ
+1109 DGVEMSRKD
-1117 EINQAYFKLYPNG
+1117 INAAYFKVYPNG

-1136 TGSINMTTAL
+1136 TGAINMTAAQTSE
-1146 TNSNVNEAM
+1146 TQVYEAM

-1163 AWAKI
+1163 AWA
-1168 PISPIKGLKADATA
+1168 PIKITPIAGLNVDASADA
-1182 DTPENYQSLNTQAT
+1182 PKNYKPFDQKAT
-1196 YYGVYRPGNF
+1196 YYGVHRPGNF

-1218 IVGGGNETTTYRS
+1218 IVGGGSEQTYRS
-1231 LADAVQ
+1231 LAAAVQ
-1237 AYTAGTGYIQMLKDS
+1237 DYTGTGYIQMIADS
-1252 TEPGFTV
+1252 TESGFTV
-1259 SQNVTLDLNGKTVTL
+1259 SKDVTLDLNGKTVTFD
-1274 AGDLTVAEGCTLS
+1274 GTLTVAEGKTLS
-1287 GMDSSSKEYA
+1287 GMDSSAGVDYVT
-1297 APSGKIVGKVTG
+1297 APGGKIVGTVTG
-1309 YAPTYQTPTVTTTDG
+1309 TVAPTYQTPTVTTPDG

-1333 PGTEA
+1333 QGTEA

-1368 CALFFIGKFQGDE
+1368 CALFFIGKFRGDD
-1381 AAKGYLTSLGFTLKV
+1381 AAKKYLTKLGFTLKYIADESQDFSYPMP
-1396 KGENG
+1396 GSLN
-1401 ENDTQLGEDN
+1401 
-1411 YELPDN
+1411 
-1417 KNEIPKMP
+1417 NEV
-1425 AAGEESTSKVVYDRD
+1425 GLDEE
-1440 GDGAYLFEV
+1440 GAYLFEA
-1449 YLKRSFKKG
+1449 YLMRSFDKNDAAAYQTK
-1458 ESKGYTEYISATA
+1458 ISATA
-1471 QATFKNG
+1471 QAIFGTNVG
-1478 RTQQSDPR
+1478 TQNSETKQW
-1486 ELSFQEAWTD
+1486 SFEDAWTEPEGY
-1496 KGLTTGQRE
+1496 KNLTPKQQE
-1505 ILDKFLTDLGIK
+1505 ILNRLLTELDIPIPK

>member
-1 MKSERKKTPSP
+1 MKSEGKKTPSP

-36 VGSGSIRIP
+36 AGSGSIRIP
-45 AAALLLIVIPAAVFA
+45 AAALLLIVIPAAIFA

-71 RSHSGALRRGT
+71 RNHSGALRRGT

-100 ATVSGS
+100 AATDVS
-106 LSVANIGWNET
+106 LSDSNIGWSESG
-117 AFSEGTPGKGT
+117 FSAGTPSAGTPGT
-128 ATNKTASSSWAANGT
+128 ATATGNTASRSWVANGT
-143 QITGTVTPAESSENS
+143 QITGTVTPAESKATS
-158 GGGGCGGSSSTT
+158 GGGCSGSTT
-170 TYYYSSGA
+170 TYYYSSEA

-201 SPSAGTLTIDGTAQ
+201 SAGTLTIDGEPK
-215 TKASSFSKTLEPNGT
+215 TKDSSFSKTLNPNGT

-235 TTSAN
+235 TTPTN

-247 NPSGYAA
+247 NPSAYAA

-276 PVHGSYTVNVGS
+276 PAHGSYTAKVGG
-288 TKLNVGETCTK
+288 TALKVGETYTK

-330 ATYTTAFSDD
+330 ATYTTVFSGD
-340 CTVEARFAEEPLFSV
+340 CTVEARFAGDPLFSV
-355 IQMSDQTADKSAYVE
+355 IQMSDPAADKSAYVE
-370 VNSSYYHEIGD
+370 ASSSYYHNE
-381 SKSKKGSS
+381 KGSY
-389 HTNVGTSG
+389 HTNVGDTSQ
-397 NNSYGEPTYFPYST
+397 NNSYGPHTYFPYST
-411 WSASDGA
+411 WSASNGA
-418 IQSSASGTA
+418 IQSSESGTA
-427 TGDNQTTLGYSSAS
+427 TGDNQTTWGYSQAS

-462 SSMDA
+462 SSMNA
-467 QSVQIANSNG
+467 QSVSISNSNS
-477 ASDNQYGVFLYYYTT
+477 SDNQYGVFLYYYTT
-492 ASDRANAGTIRTNG
+492 ASASANANTIKTNG
-506 TAEFKGSKQTSGKA
+506 TAAIEGSKKTSGSA

-525 VNKGEYLYLHAYAK
+525 VNKDEYLYLYAYAK
-539 TRKEK
+539 TRKDK
-544 FIASGHITD
+544 MTNSGYETD
-553 NYSYTAKIS
+553 NYSYTATIS
-562 NFTVTPNTIEHTLTT
+562 NFTVTPNTTEHTFTT
-577 GNRDNTGAVLK
+577 GNRDNTGTVLK
-588 YGSVKIN
+588 SGSVKIN
-595 GTAKSVSSGTC
+595 GTAQGVSSGTYS
-606 DYKAAENATLTLT
+606 YKAADNATLTLT

-636 DNKYDYT
+636 DNVYDYT
-643 SSTYTVKMTN
+643 NSTYTVKMTK
-653 DYEVYPIYV
+653 DYEVNPIYV
-662 PAMTITADGD
+662 PAMTITAGGA
-672 NGYESATYQYKS
+672 NGYGSADYQYKS
-684 LSGGMVPSNGQLF
+684 LSGQMVTPNGQY
-697 VARGPIQSNGGNPAF
+697 VARNADCSKF
-712 YTSLKDAFAATD
+712 YTDLNAAFSDTN
-724 TVFLLAWDTIN
+724 TVFLLAGDTFN

-741 VGKTLVIPDRLADP
+741 TGKTLVIPDRLADS
-755 GPDASQPEQVT
+755 GPAASQPEQVT
-766 SSTGISSYCKVT
+766 SSAGISSYCKVT
-778 LNGNLTVN
+778 LNGNLTVD

-796 STASGRAAGSIGY
+796 STANGRAAGSIGY
-809 LSLSDKATVTVNSG
+809 LSLSDSAAVTVSSG

-834 GSITAENGSTVR
+834 GSISAKNGSTVR

-855 TALVMKEIVDQ
+855 AALVMKEIDDK
-866 KSSKRVF
+866 KSSMRVF
-873 PFNNFSI
+873 PFSNFSI

-903 EGNNHSAGAVLIFGS
+903 EGNNQSTGAVLIFGP
-918 SGALFNLTR
+918 SGALFNLTQ

-932 SFDLDTD
+932 SFDLAKD
-939 KTIYRLNEGGEMGT
+939 KTVYRLNEGGKMST
-953 GSFQLDVKFS
+953 GSFQLNVKFGVS
-963 VASYGGT
+963 GFGDT
-970 TITIKSQDYWMPLNA
+970 TITIKSQEYWMPLNA
-985 GFDLRTAGDMTVNN
+985 GFDLRTAGDMTVNS

-1067 KLDTVGSARLNVDGE
+1067 KLDTVGSAQLNVDGE

-1087 GLYVSDELVSQSN
+1087 GLYVSDELVSQSS
-1100 QGFTGTEPV
+1100 QGFSGTEPV

-1163 AWAKI
+1163 AWAPI

-1196 YYGVYRPGNF
+1196 YYGVYRPGGF

-1218 IVGGGNETTTYRS
+1218 IVGGGSETTTYSS

-1259 SQNVTLDLNGKTVTL
+1259 SKDVTLDLNGKTVTL
-1274 AGDLTVAEGCTLS
+1274 VGDLTVAEGCTLS
-1287 GMDSSSKEYA
+1287 GMDSSSKEYT

-1309 YAPTYQTPTVTTTDG
+1309 YAPTYQTPTVKVENV

-1333 PGTEA
+1333 SGLEA
-1338 DGNTP
+1338 DGKTA
-1343 NLSFHHF
+1343 NLSFHRF

-1355 GYHFELATGDTPQ
+1355 GYHFELATGGTPQ
-1368 CALFFIGKFQGDE
+1368 CALFFIGKFQGDD
-1381 AAKGYLTSLGFTLKV
+1381 AAKKYLTSLGFTLKDIDG
-1396 KGENG
+1396 KTTNPR
-1401 ENDTQLGEDN
+1401 
-1411 YELPDN
+1411 Y
-1417 KNEIPKMP
+1417 EIP
-1425 AAGEESTSKVVYDRD
+1425 AGTVIPPESEPGDSPVVLS
-1440 GDGAYLFEV
+1440 GDAYLFEA
-1449 YLKRSFKKG
+1449 YLMRSFDKNDAAAYQTK
-1458 ESKGYTEYISATA
+1458 ISATA
-1471 QATFKNG
+1471 QAIFGTNVG
-1478 RTQQSDPR
+1478 TQNS
-1486 ELSFQEAWTD
+1486 ETKEWSFQEAWQNALTD
-1496 KGLTTGQRE
+1496 PDMDISQAERE
-1505 ILDKFLTDLGIK
+1505 ILEKFLKDLNIPIPNPNPKTE

>member
-1 MKSERKKTPSP
+1 MKSEGKKTPSP

-36 VGSGSIRIP
+36 AGSGSIRIP
-45 AAALLLIVIPAAVFA
+45 AAALLLIVIPAAVIA
-60 ISRLGTHCVYI
+60 ISRLGTLCAYM

-82 ALLGALTLS
+82 ALLCTLALS

-100 ATVSGS
+100 AAVSGS
-106 LSVANIGWNET
+106 LSDANIGW
-117 AFSEGTPGKGT
+117 SESAISAGTPGKGT
-128 ATNKTASSSWAANGT
+128 ATSKTASSSWAANGT
-143 QITGTVTPAESSENS
+143 QITGTVTPAESSETS
-158 GGGGCGGSSSTT
+158 GGGCGGSTT
-170 TYYYSSGA
+170 TYYYSSEA
-178 TSTLTITNQSAEKSL
+178 TSTLTITNKSAEKSL
-193 LTFSYTVP
+193 LTFSYTV
-201 SPSAGTLTIDGTAQ
+201 PSAGTLTIDGTAQ
-215 TKASSFSKTLEPNGT
+215 TKASSFSKPLDPNGT

-235 TTSAN
+235 TTQAK
-240 PASSTSS
+240 PASSASS
-247 NPSGYAA
+247 NPSTYAA

-269 ISVTFAQ
+269 ISVMFAQ
-276 PVHGSYTVNVGS
+276 PAHGSYTVKVGS
-288 TKLNVGETCTK
+288 TALKVGETYTK

-330 ATYTTAFSDD
+330 AAYTTVFSDD
-340 CTVEARFAEEPLFSV
+340 CTVEARFAEDPLFSV
-355 IQMSDQTADKSAYVE
+355 IQMSDPAADKSAYVE
-370 VNSSYYHEIGD
+370 ASSSYYHNE
-381 SKSKKGSS
+381 KGSY
-389 HTNVGTSG
+389 HTNVGDTSQ
-397 NNSYGEPTYFPYST
+397 NNSYGPHTYFPYST
-411 WSASDGA
+411 WSASNGA
-418 IQSSASGTA
+418 IQSSESGTA
-427 TGDNQTTLGYSSAS
+427 TGDNQTTWGYSQAS

-462 SSMDA
+462 SSMNA
-467 QSVQIANSNG
+467 QSVSISNSNS
-477 ASDNQYGVFLYYYTT
+477 SDNQYGVFLYYYTT
-492 ASDRANAGTIRTNG
+492 ASASANANTIKTNG
-506 TAEFKGSKQTSGKA
+506 TAAIEGSKKTSGSA

-525 VNKGEYLYLHAYAK
+525 VNKDEYLYLYAYAK
-539 TRKEK
+539 TRKDK
-544 FIASGHITD
+544 MTNSGYETD
-553 NYSYTAKIS
+553 NYSYTATIS
-562 NFTVTPNTIEHTLTT
+562 NFTVTPNTTEHTFTT
-577 GNRDNTGAVLK
+577 GNRDNTGTVLK
-588 YGSVKIN
+588 SGSVKIN
-595 GTAKSVSSGTC
+595 GTAQGVSSGTYS
-606 DYKAAENATLTLT
+606 YKAADNATLTLT
-619 PGTAPTG
+619 PDTAPTG

-636 DNKYDYT
+636 DNVYDYT
-643 SSTYTVKMTN
+643 NSTYTVKMTK
-653 DYEVYPIYV
+653 DYEVNPIYV
-662 PAMTITADGD
+662 PAMTITAGGA
-672 NGYESATYQYKS
+672 NGYGSADYQYKS
-684 LSGGMVPSNGQLF
+684 LIGQMVTPNGQY
-697 VARGPIQSNGGNPAF
+697 VARNADCSKF
-712 YTSLKDAFAATD
+712 YTDLNTAFSDTN
-724 TVFLLAWDTIN
+724 TVFLLAGDTFN

-741 VGKTLVIPDRLADP
+741 TGKTLVIPDRLADS
-755 GPDASQPEQVT
+755 GPAASQPEQVT
-766 SSTGISSYCKVT
+766 SSAGISSYCKVT

-796 STASGRAAGSIGY
+796 STANGRAAGGIGY
-809 LSLSDKATVTVNSG
+809 LSLSDSAAVTVSSG

-834 GSITAENGSTVR
+834 GSISAKNGSTVR

-855 TALVMKEIVDQ
+855 AALVMKEIDDK
-866 KSSKRVF
+866 KSSMRVF
-873 PFNNFSI
+873 PFSNFSI

-888 YASGAKLYAQYSVML
+888 YASGAKLYAQYSIML
-903 EGNNHSAGAVLIFGS
+903 EGNNQSTGAVLIFGS
-918 SGALFNLTR
+918 SGALFNLTQ

-932 SFDLDTD
+932 SFDLAAD
-939 KTIYRLNEGGEMGT
+939 KTVYRLNEGGKMST
-953 GSFQLDVKFS
+953 GSFQLNVKFS
-963 VASYGGT
+963 AGGMSQN
-970 TITIKSQDYWMPLNA
+970 ITIKSQEYWMPLNA
-985 GFDLRTAGDMTVNN
+985 GFDLRTAGDMTVNS

-1082 MIVNG
+1082 MIVKG
-1087 GLYVSDELVSQSN
+1087 GLYVSDDLVSKSYQGYNEN
-1100 QGFTGTEPV
+1100 QKEIV
-1109 DGVNKTRQ
+1109 DGVAKTRR
-1117 EINQAYFKLYPNG
+1117 EINEADFTVYDNG

-1136 TGSINMTTAL
+1136 TGSIDMTAAQT
-1146 TNSNVNEAM
+1146 TETQVHEAM
-1155 TSQNTNDP
+1155 TAQGTNDP
-1163 AWAKI
+1163 AWA
-1168 PISPIKGLKADATA
+1168 PIKITPIAGLKADAA
-1182 DTPENYQSLNTQAT
+1182 EDTPKNYQPLKEATT
-1196 YYGVYRPGNF
+1196 YYGVYHLGGF
-1206 YVWTTEK
+1206 YTWTDK
-1213 PEIAK
+1213 MPQIAK
-1218 IVGGGNETTTYRS
+1218 IVGGGSDGTIYRS
-1231 LADAVQ
+1231 LAAAVA
-1237 AYTAGTGYIQMLKDS
+1237 AYDGTNGYIQMLDNS
-1252 TEPGFTV
+1252 TEPGFTLDR
-1259 SQNVTLDLNGKTVTL
+1259 NVTLDLNGKIVTL
-1274 AGDLTVAEGCTLS
+1274 VGDLTVAKGFTLS
-1287 GMDSSSKEYA
+1287 GMDSSVSKDYVT

-1309 YAPTYQTPTVTTTDG
+1309 TVAPTYQTPTTVDG
-1324 DTYDRYVAI
+1324 EYDRYVAI
-1333 PGTEA
+1333 QGKEA
-1338 DGNTP
+1338 DGTE

-1355 GYHFELATGDTPQ
+1355 GYRFELTTGDTPQ

>member
-1 MKSERKKTPSP
+1 MKAEGKKTPSP

-100 ATVSGS
+100 AAVSGS
-106 LSVANIGWNET
+106 LSVANIGLSET
-117 AFSEGTPGKGT
+117 EFSEGTPPGKGT
-128 ATNKTASSSWAANGT
+128 ATNKTASSSWAADGT
-143 QITGTVTPAESSENS
+143 QITGTVTPAESSETIK
-158 GGGGCGGSSSTT
+158 GGTCGSDTT
-170 TYYYSSGA
+170 TYYYSSEA

-201 SPSAGTLTIDGTAQ
+201 SAGTLTIDGKAQ
-215 TKASSFSKTLEPNGT
+215 TKASSFSKALDPNGT

-235 TTSAN
+235 TTAAS
-240 PASSTSS
+240 PASSASS
-247 NPSGYAA
+247 NPSAYAA

-276 PVHGSYTVNVGS
+276 PAHGSYTVKAGS
-288 TKLNVGETCTK
+288 TALKVGETYTK

-330 ATYTTAFSDD
+330 AAYTTVFSDD
-340 CTVEARFAEEPLFSV
+340 CTVEARFTEDPLFTV
-355 IQMSDQTADKSAYVE
+355 IQMSDPAADKSAYVE
-370 VNSSYYHEIGD
+370 ASSSYYHNE
-381 SKSKKGSS
+381 KGSY
-389 HTNVGTSG
+389 HTNVGDTSQ
-397 NNSYGEPTYFPYST
+397 NNSYGPHTYFPYST
-411 WSASDGA
+411 WSASNGA
-418 IQSSASGTA
+418 IHSSASGTA
-427 TGDNQTTLGYSSAS
+427 TGDNQTTWGYSQAS

-462 SSMDA
+462 SSMNA
-467 QSVQIANSNG
+467 QSVSISNSNS
-477 ASDNQYGVFLYYYTT
+477 SDNQYGVFLYYYTT
-492 ASDRANAGTIRTNG
+492 ASASANANTIKTNG
-506 TAEFKGSKQTSGKA
+506 TAAIEGSKKTSGNA
-520 STRVV
+520 NTRVV
-525 VNKGEYLYLHAYAK
+525 VNKDEYLYLYAYAK
-539 TRKEK
+539 TRKDK
-544 FIASGHITD
+544 MTNSGYETD
-553 NYSYTAKIS
+553 NYSYTATIS
-562 NFTVTPNTIEHTLTT
+562 NFTVTPNTTEHTFTT
-577 GNRDNTGAVLK
+577 GNRDNTGTVLK
-588 YGSVKIN
+588 SGSVKIN
-595 GTAKSVSSGTC
+595 GTAQGVSSGTYS
-606 DYKAAENATLTLT
+606 YKAADNATLTLT

-636 DNKYDYT
+636 DNVYDYT
-643 SSTYTVKMTN
+643 NSTYTVKMTK
-653 DYEVYPIYV
+653 DYEVNPIYV
-662 PAMTITADGD
+662 PAMNITAGGA
-672 NGYESATYQYKS
+672 NGYGSADYQYKS
-684 LSGGMVPSNGQLF
+684 LSGKMVESNGQY
-697 VARGPIQSNGGNPAF
+697 VARGPITSSGTPKF
-712 YTSLKDAFAATD
+712 YTDLNTAFNEQS
-724 TVFLLAWDTIN
+724 TVFLLAGDTIN

-741 VGKTLVIPDRLADP
+741 TGKTLVIPDRLADP

-809 LSLSDKATVTVNSG
+809 LSLSDKATVTVNSD

-834 GSITAENGSTVR
+834 GSITAENSSTVR

-855 TALVMKEIVDQ
+855 AALVMKEIEDQ

-873 PFNNFSI
+873 PFSNFSI

-918 SGALFNLTR
+918 SGALFNLTK

-932 SFDLDTD
+932 SFDLAAD
-939 KTIYRLNEGGEMGT
+939 KTVYRLNEGGKMST
-953 GSFQLDVKFS
+953 GSFQLDVKFGVQGVGS
-963 VASYGGT
+963 Q
-970 TITIKSQDYWMPLNA
+970 TITIKSLDYWMPLNA

-1014 GTCTVASS
+1014 GTCTVVSG

-1087 GLYVSDELVSQSN
+1087 GLYVSNDLVSQSD
-1100 QGFTGTEPV
+1100 QGFTAKEPV
-1109 DGVNKTRQ
+1109 DGVEMSRKD
-1117 EINQAYFKLYPNG
+1117 INAAYFKVYNNG

-1136 TGSINMTTAL
+1136 TGSINMTAAQ
-1146 TNSNVNEAM
+1146 TNQTQVYEAM

-1163 AWAKI
+1163 AWAPIKI
-1168 PISPIKGLKADATA
+1168 TPIKGLKADATV
-1182 DTPENYQSLNTQAT
+1182 DNSDNYQPLTQAT
-1196 YYGVYRPGNF
+1196 YYGVYQPGGF
-1206 YVWTTEK
+1206 YTWTTEK
-1213 PEIAK
+1213 PVVAK
-1218 IVGGGNETTTYRS
+1218 IVNGANEQTYRS
-1231 LADAVQ
+1231 LAAAVQ
-1237 AYTAGTGYIQMLKDS
+1237 DYTAGTGYIQMLKNS

-1259 SQNVTLDLNGKTVTL
+1259 SKDVTLDLNGKTVTFD
-1274 AGDLTVAEGCTLS
+1274 GTLTVAEGKTLS
-1287 GMDSSSKEYA
+1287 GMDSSAGADYVT
-1297 APSGKIVGKVTG
+1297 APGGKIVGTVTG
-1309 YAPTYQTPTVTTTDG
+1309 TVAPTYQTPTVKVENV

-1333 PGTEA
+1333 SGLEA
-1338 DGNTP
+1338 DGKTA

-1355 GYHFELATGDTPQ
+1355 GYRFELAAPQ
-1368 CALFFIGKFQGDE
+1368 CALFFIGKFQGDK
-1381 AAKGYLTSLGFTLKV
+1381 AAKDYLKSLGFTLTDIDGTTTKKV
-1396 KGENG
+1396 SCPMPGSLSDGTDTEN
-1401 ENDTQLGEDN
+1401 
-1411 YELPDN
+1411 
-1417 KNEIPKMP
+1417 
-1425 AAGEESTSKVVYDRD
+1425 STVITD
-1440 GDGAYLFEV
+1440 DGAYFFEA
-1449 YLKRSFKKG
+1449 YLMRDINKENYRKQF
-1458 ESKGYTEYISATA
+1458 SAIA
-1471 QATFKNG
+1471 QATFQNDE
-1478 RTQQSDPR
+1478 TQNS
-1486 ELSFQEAWTD
+1486 ETKKWSFQEALT
-1496 KGLTTGQRE
+1496 KPEGLKDLTPEQKA
-1505 ILDKFLTDLGIK
+1505 ILDKFLKELGITKQAE

>member
-1 MKSERKKTPSP
+1 MKSEGKKTPSP

-36 VGSGSIRIP
+36 AGSGSIRIP

-60 ISRLGTHCVYI
+60 ISRLGTLCAYM

-82 ALLGALTLS
+82 ALLCALALS

-100 ATVSGS
+100 AAVSGS
-106 LSVANIGWNET
+106 LSDANIGWGESE
-117 AFSEGTPGKGT
+117 FSEGTPPGKGT
-128 ATNKTASSSWAANGT
+128 ATGKKASSSWAANGT
-143 QITGTVTPAESSENS
+143 QIIGTVTPAESSETTSSCS
-158 GGGGCGGSSSTT
+158 GDTT
-170 TYYYSSGA
+170 TYYYSSEA
-178 TSTLTITNQSAEKSL
+178 TSTLTITNQNAEKSL

-201 SPSAGTLTIDGTAQ
+201 SAGTLTIDGRAQ
-215 TKASSFSKTLEPNGT
+215 TKDSSFSKTLDPNGT

-235 TTSAN
+235 TTQAK
-240 PASSTSS
+240 PASRASS
-247 NPSGYAA
+247 NPSAYAA

-276 PVHGSYTVNVGS
+276 PAHGSYTVKAGS
-288 TKLNVGETCTK
+288 TALKIGETYTK

-330 ATYTTAFSDD
+330 ATYTTVFSDD
-340 CTVEARFAEEPLFSV
+340 CTVEARFAGDPLFSV
-355 IQMSDQTADKSAYVE
+355 IQMSDPAADKSAYVE
-370 VNSSYYHEIGD
+370 ASSSYYHNE
-381 SKSKKGSS
+381 KGSY
-389 HTNVGTSG
+389 HTNVGDTSQ
-397 NNSYGEPTYFPYST
+397 NNSYGPHTYFPYST
-411 WSASDGA
+411 WSASNGA
-418 IQSSASGTA
+418 IQSSESGTA
-427 TGDNQTTLGYSSAS
+427 TGDNQTTWGYSQAS

-462 SSMDA
+462 SSMNA
-467 QSVQIANSNG
+467 QSVSISNSNS
-477 ASDNQYGVFLYYYTT
+477 SDNQYGVFLYYYTT
-492 ASDRANAGTIRTNG
+492 ASASANANTIKTNG
-506 TAEFKGSKQTSGKA
+506 TAAIEGSKKTSGSA

-525 VNKGEYLYLHAYAK
+525 VNKGEYLYLYAYAK
-539 TRKEK
+539 TRKDK
-544 FIASGHITD
+544 MTNSGYETD
-553 NYSYTAKIS
+553 NYSYTATIS
-562 NFTVTPNTIEHTLTT
+562 NFTVTPNTTEHTFTT
-577 GNRDNTGAVLK
+577 GNRDNTGTVLK
-588 YGSVKIN
+588 SGSVKIN
-595 GTAKSVSSGTC
+595 GTAQGVSSGTYS
-606 DYKAAENATLTLT
+606 YKAADNATLTLT

-636 DNKYDYT
+636 DNVYDYT
-643 SSTYTVKMTN
+643 NSTYTVKMTK
-653 DYEVYPIYV
+653 DYEVNPIYV
-662 PAMTITADGD
+662 PAMTITAGGA
-672 NGYESATYQYKS
+672 NGYGSADYQYKS
-684 LSGGMVPSNGQLF
+684 LSGQMVTPNGQY
-697 VARGPIQSNGGNPAF
+697 VARNADCSKF
-712 YTSLKDAFAATD
+712 YTDLNAAFSDTN
-724 TVFLLAWDTIN
+724 TVFLLAGDTFN

-741 VGKTLVIPDRLADP
+741 TGKTLVIPDRLADS
-755 GPDASQPEQVT
+755 GPAASQPEQVT

-778 LNGNLTVN
+778 LNGNLTVD

-796 STASGRAAGSIGY
+796 STANGRAAGGIGY
-809 LSLSDKATVTVNSG
+809 LSLSDSAAVTVSSG

-834 GSITAENGSTVR
+834 GSISAKNGSTVR

-855 TALVMKEIVDQ
+855 AALVMKEIDDK
-866 KSSKRVF
+866 KSSMRVF
-873 PFNNFSI
+873 PFSNFSI

-888 YASGAKLYAQYSVML
+888 YASGAKLYAQYSIML
-903 EGNNHSAGAVLIFGS
+903 EGNNQSTGAVLIFGS
-918 SGALFNLTR
+918 SGALFNLTQ

-932 SFDLDTD
+932 SFDLAKD
-939 KTIYRLNEGGEMGT
+939 KTVYRLNEGGKMST
-953 GSFQLDVKFS
+953 GSFQLDVKFGVS
-963 VASYGGT
+963 GYGST
-970 TITIKSQDYWMPLNA
+970 TITIKSQEYWMPLNA
-985 GFDLRTAGDMTVNN
+985 GFDLRTAGDMTVNS

-1237 AYTAGTGYIQMLKDS
+1237 AYTAGTGYIQMIADS
-1252 TEPGFTV
+1252 TESGFTV
-1259 SQNVTLDLNGKTVTL
+1259 SKDVTLDLNGKTVTFD
-1274 AGDLTVAEGCTLS
+1274 GTLTVAEGKTLS
-1287 GMDSSSKEYA
+1287 GMDSSAGADYVT
-1297 APSGKIVGKVTG
+1297 APGGKIVGTVTG
-1309 YAPTYQTPTVTTTDG
+1309 TVAPTYQTPTVKVENV

-1333 PGTEA
+1333 SGLEA
-1338 DGNTP
+1338 DGKTA

-1355 GYHFELATGDTPQ
+1355 GYRFELAAPQ
-1368 CALFFIGKFQGDE
+1368 CALFFIGKFQGDK
-1381 AAKGYLTSLGFTLKV
+1381 AAKDYLKSLGFTLTDIDGTTTKKV
-1396 KGENG
+1396 SCPMPGSLSDGAEGEN
-1401 ENDTQLGEDN
+1401 
-1411 YELPDN
+1411 
-1417 KNEIPKMP
+1417 
-1425 AAGEESTSKVVYDRD
+1425 STVITE
-1440 GDGAYLFEV
+1440 DGAYFFEA
-1449 YLKRSFKKG
+1449 YLMRDINKENYRKQF
-1458 ESKGYTEYISATA
+1458 SAIA
-1471 QATFKNG
+1471 QATFQNDE
-1478 RTQQSDPR
+1478 TQNS
-1486 ELSFQEAWTD
+1486 ETKKWSFQEALT
-1496 KGLTTGQRE
+1496 KPEGLTGLTPEQKT
-1505 ILDKFLTDLGIK
+1505 ILKNFLDGLDTPNQTE

>member
-1 MKSERKKTPSP
+1 MKSEGKKSPSP

-36 VGSGSIRIP
+36 AGSGSIRIP

-60 ISRLGTHCVYI
+60 ISRLGTLCAYM

-82 ALLGALTLS
+82 ALLCALALS

-100 ATVSGS
+100 AAVSGS
-106 LSVANIGWNET
+106 LSDSNIGW
-117 AFSEGTPGKGT
+117 SESEISAGTPGKGT
-128 ATNKTASSSWAANGT
+128 ATGNTASSSWAASDT
-143 QITGTVTPAESSENS
+143 QITGTVTPAESSETS
-158 GGGGCGGSSSTT
+158 GGGCNGSTT
-170 TYYYSSGA
+170 TYYYSSEA
-178 TSTLTITNQSAEKSL
+178 TSTLTITNQSTEKRL

-201 SPSAGTLTIDGTAQ
+201 SAGTLTIDETVQ
-215 TKASSFSKTLEPNGT
+215 TKDSSFSKALDPNGT

-235 TTSAN
+235 TTPTN

-247 NPSGYAA
+247 NPSAYAA

-276 PVHGSYTVNVGS
+276 PAHGSYTVKAGS
-288 TKLNVGETCTK
+288 TTLNVGETYTK
-299 PVTTQY
+299 PVSTTY

-330 ATYTTAFSDD
+330 AAYTSAFSDD
-340 CTVEARFAEEPLFSV
+340 CTVEARFAEDPLFSV
-355 IQMSDQTADKSAYVE
+355 IQMSDPAADKSAYVE
-370 VNSSYYHEIGD
+370 ASSSYYHNE
-381 SKSKKGSS
+381 KGSY
-389 HTNVGTSG
+389 HTNVGDTSQ
-397 NNSYGEPTYFPYST
+397 NNSYGPHTYFPYST
-411 WSASDGA
+411 WSASNGA
-418 IQSSASGTA
+418 IQSSESGTA
-427 TGDNQTTLGYSSAS
+427 TGDNQTTWGYSQAS

-462 SSMDA
+462 SSMNA
-467 QSVQIANSNG
+467 QSVSISNSNS
-477 ASDNQYGVFLYYYTT
+477 SDNQYGVFLYYYTT
-492 ASDRANAGTIRTNG
+492 ASASANANTIKTNG
-506 TAEFKGSKQTSGKA
+506 TAAIEGSKKTSGSA
-520 STRVV
+520 SKTRVV

-539 TRKEK
+539 TRKDK
-544 FIASGHITD
+544 MTNSGYETD
-553 NYSYTAKIS
+553 NYSYTATIS
-562 NFTVTPNTIEHTLTT
+562 NFTVTPNTTEHTFTT
-577 GNRDNTGAVLK
+577 GNRDNTGTVLK
-588 YGSVKIN
+588 SGSVKIN
-595 GTAKSVSSGTC
+595 GTAQGVSSGTYS
-606 DYKAAENATLTLT
+606 YKAADNATLTLT

-636 DNKYDYT
+636 DNVYDYT
-643 SSTYTVKMTN
+643 NSTYTVKMTK
-653 DYEVYPIYV
+653 DYEVTPIYV
-662 PAMTITADGD
+662 PAMTITAGGA
-672 NGYESATYQYKS
+672 NGYGSADYQYKS
-684 LSGGMVPSNGQLF
+684 LSGQMVTPNGQY
-697 VARGPIQSNGGNPAF
+697 VARNADCSKF
-712 YTSLKDAFAATD
+712 YTDLNTAFSDTN
-724 TVFLLAWDTIN
+724 TVFLLAGDTFN

-741 VGKTLVIPDRLADP
+741 TGKTLVIPDRLADS
-755 GPDASQPEQVT
+755 GPAASQPEQVT
-766 SSTGISSYCKVT
+766 SSAGISSYCKVT
-778 LNGNLTVN
+778 LNGNLTVD

-796 STASGRAAGSIGY
+796 STANGRAAGSIGY
-809 LSLSDKATVTVNSG
+809 LSLSDSAAVTVSSG

-834 GSITAENGSTVR
+834 GSISAKNGSTVR

-855 TALVMKEIVDQ
+855 AALVMKEIDDK
-866 KSSKRVF
+866 KSSMRVF
-873 PFNNFSI
+873 PFSNFSI

-903 EGNNHSAGAVLIFGS
+903 EGNNQSTGAVLIFGP
-918 SGALFNLTR
+918 SGALFNLTQ

-932 SFDLDTD
+932 SFDLAKD
-939 KTIYRLNEGGEMGT
+939 KTVYRLNEGGKMST
-953 GSFQLDVKFS
+953 GSFQLNVKFGVS
-963 VASYGGT
+963 GFGDT
-970 TITIKSQDYWMPLNA
+970 TITIKSQEYWMPLNA
-985 GFDLRTAGDMTVNN
+985 GFDLRTAGDMTVNS

-1014 GTCTVASS
+1014 GTCTVASK

-1109 DGVNKTRQ
+1109 DGVEMSRKD
-1117 EINQAYFKLYPNG
+1117 INAAYFKVYPNG

-1136 TGSINMTTAL
+1136 TGAINMTAAQTSE
-1146 TNSNVNEAM
+1146 TQVYEAM

-1163 AWAKI
+1163 AWA
-1168 PISPIKGLKADATA
+1168 PIKITPIAGLNVDASADA
-1182 DTPENYQSLNTQAT
+1182 PKNYKPFDQKAT
-1196 YYGVYRPGNF
+1196 YYGVHRPGNF

-1218 IVGGGNETTTYRS
+1218 IVGGGSEQTYRS
-1231 LADAVQ
+1231 LAAAVQ
-1237 AYTAGTGYIQMLKDS
+1237 DYTGTGYIQMIADS
-1252 TEPGFTV
+1252 TESGFTV
-1259 SQNVTLDLNGKTVTL
+1259 SKDVTLDLNGKTVTFD
-1274 AGDLTVAEGCTLS
+1274 GTLTVAEGKTLS
-1287 GMDSSSKEYA
+1287 GMDSSAGVDYVT
-1297 APSGKIVGKVTG
+1297 APGGKIVGTVTG
-1309 YAPTYQTPTVTTTDG
+1309 TVAPTYQTPTVTTPDG

-1333 PGTEA
+1333 QGTEA

-1368 CALFFIGKFQGDE
+1368 CALFFIGKFRGDD
-1381 AAKGYLTSLGFTLKV
+1381 AAKKYLTKLGFTLKYIADESQDFSYPMP
-1396 KGENG
+1396 GSLN
-1401 ENDTQLGEDN
+1401 
-1411 YELPDN
+1411 
-1417 KNEIPKMP
+1417 NEV
-1425 AAGEESTSKVVYDRD
+1425 GLDEE
-1440 GDGAYLFEV
+1440 GAYLFEA
-1449 YLKRSFKKG
+1449 YLMRSFDKNDAAAYQTK
-1458 ESKGYTEYISATA
+1458 ISATA
-1471 QATFKNG
+1471 QAIFGTNVG
-1478 RTQQSDPR
+1478 TQNSETKEWSFEDAWKDPG
-1486 ELSFQEAWTD
+1486 EITD
-1496 KGLTTGQRE
+1496 EQKA
-1505 ILDKFLTDLGIK
+1505 ILDNFLKELGITNP

>member
-1 MKSERKKTPSP
+1 MKAEGKKTPSP

-100 ATVSGS
+100 AAVSGS
-106 LSVANIGWNET
+106 LSVANIGLSDS
-117 AFSEGTPGKGT
+117 AFSAGTPPVKGE

-143 QITGTVTPAESSENS
+143 QITGTVTPAESSETS
-158 GGGGCGGSSSTT
+158 GGGCSGSTT
-170 TYYYSSGA
+170 TYYYSSEA

-201 SPSAGTLTIDGTAQ
+201 SAGGTLTIDGTAQ
-215 TKASSFSKTLEPNGT
+215 TKASSFSKTLDPNGT

-235 TTSAN
+235 TTPAN

-247 NPSGYAA
+247 NPSAYAA

-276 PVHGSYTVNVGS
+276 PAHGSYTVKAGS
-288 TKLNVGETCTK
+288 TALNVGETYTK
-299 PVTTQY
+299 PVSTTY

-320 YVNDT
+320 YVHDT

-330 ATYTTAFSDD
+330 AAYTAAFSDD
-340 CTVEARFAEEPLFSV
+340 CTVEARFVEDPLFSV
-355 IQMSDQTADKSAYVE
+355 IQMSDAGADKSAYVE

-389 HTNVGTSG
+389 HTNVGDTSA
-397 NNSYGEPTYFPYST
+397 NNSYGAPTYFPYST
-411 WSASDGA
+411 WSASDSA

-427 TGDNQTTLGYSSAS
+427 TGDNQTTWGYSQAS

-462 SSMDA
+462 SSMNA
-467 QSVQIANSNG
+467 QSVSISNSNS
-477 ASDNQYGVFLYYYTT
+477 SDDQYGVFLYYYTSSS
-492 ASDRANAGTIRTNG
+492 ASASAGTIRTNG
-506 TAEFKGSKQTSGKA
+506 TAAIKASKKTSGSA
-520 STRVV
+520 NTRVV

-539 TRKEK
+539 TRKDK
-544 FIASGHITD
+544 MTNSGYETD
-553 NYSYTAKIS
+553 NYTYTATIS

-606 DYKAAENATLTLT
+606 DYKAADNATLTLT
-619 PGTAPTG
+619 LGTAPTG

-636 DNKYDYT
+636 DKEYDYT
-643 SSTYTVKMTN
+643 NSTYTVKMTK

-662 PAMTITADGD
+662 PAMTITAGGT
-672 NGYESATYQYKS
+672 NGYGSADYKYKS

-697 VARGPIQSNGGNPAF
+697 VARNADCSKF
-712 YTSLKDAFAATD
+712 YTDLNAAFSDTN

-735 GSLTIP
+735 GDLTIP
-741 VGKTLVIPDRLADP
+741 TGKTLVIPDRLADP

-766 SSTGISSYCKVT
+766 SSAGISSYCKVT

-796 STASGRAAGSIGY
+796 STANGRAAGSIGY
-809 LSLSDKATVTVNSG
+809 LSLSDNAAVTVSSG

-834 GSITAENGSTVR
+834 GSISAKNGSTVR

-855 TALVMKEIVDQ
+855 AALVMKEIDDK
-866 KSSKRVF
+866 KSSMRVF
-873 PFNNFSI
+873 PFSNFSI

-903 EGNNHSAGAVLIFGS
+903 EGNNQSTGAVLIFGP
-918 SGALFNLTR
+918 SGALFNLTQ

-932 SFDLDTD
+932 SFDLAKD
-939 KTIYRLNEGGEMGT
+939 KTVYRLNEGGKMST
-953 GSFQLDVKFS
+953 GSFQLNVKFGVS
-963 VASYGGT
+963 GFGDT
-970 TITIKSQDYWMPLNA
+970 TITIKSQEYWMPLNA
-985 GFDLRTAGDMTVNN
+985 GFDLRTAGDMTVNS

-1067 KLDTVGSARLNVDGE
+1067 KLDTVGSAQLNVDGE

-1109 DGVNKTRQ
+1109 DGVEMSRKD
-1117 EINQAYFKLYPNG
+1117 INAAYFKVYPNG

-1136 TGSINMTTAL
+1136 TGAINMTAAQ
-1146 TNSNVNEAM
+1146 TNQTQVYEAM

-1163 AWAKI
+1163 AWA
-1168 PISPIKGLKADATA
+1168 PIKITPIAGLKEDATA
-1182 DTPENYQSLNTQAT
+1182 DTQADYKSFDQKAT
-1196 YYGVYRPGNF
+1196 YYGVYQPGGF
-1206 YVWTTEK
+1206 YTWTTEK
-1213 PEIAK
+1213 PVVAK
-1218 IVGGGNETTTYRS
+1218 IVNGANEQTYRS
-1231 LADAVQ
+1231 LAAAVQ
-1237 AYTAGTGYIQMLKDS
+1237 DYTGTGYIQMIADS
-1252 TEPGFTV
+1252 TESGFTV
-1259 SQNVTLDLNGKTVTL
+1259 DKNVTLDLNGKTVKL
-1274 AGDLTVAEGCTLS
+1274 AGTLTVAADYTLS
-1287 GMDSSSKEYA
+1287 GMDSSAGTGYDT
-1297 APSGKIVGKVTG
+1297 APSGKIVGTVTG
-1309 YAPTYQTPTVTTTDG
+1309 TVAPVFEKPLTD
-1324 DTYDRYVAI
+1324 DPEYNYLRYVAI
-1333 PGTEA
+1333 KNDAGTEY
-1338 DGNTP
+1338 T
-1343 NLSFHHF
+1343 FHRF

-1355 GYHFELATGDTPQ
+1355 GYRFELAAPQ
-1368 CALFFIGKFQGDE
+1368 CALFFIGTFRGDD
-1381 AAKGYLTSLGFTLKV
+1381 AAKAYLSKLGFTLK
-1396 KGENG
+1396 GN
-1401 ENDTQLGEDN
+1401 NDISLGEAD
-1411 YELPDN
+1411 YVFTADTV
-1417 KNEIPKMP
+1417 IPP
-1425 AAGEESTSKVVYDRD
+1425 ESEPGDSPVVLS
-1440 GDGAYLFEV
+1440 GDAYLFEV
-1449 YLKRSFKKG
+1449 YLNRSFKKD
-1458 ESKGYTEYISATA
+1458 EPNGYTEKIGATA

-1478 RTQQSDPR
+1478 GTQNSETKQW
-1486 ELSFQEAWTD
+1486 SFEDAWTESE
-1496 KGLTTGQRE
+1496 GLKDLTPEQKA
-1505 ILDKFLTDLGIK
+1505 ILDKFLKELGITKQAE